1 MFVSCLSLLNSQ
13 KSGAMYSATILPS
26 YLVLLV
32 SITMAVKVAGGSL
45 TGLKAAVM
53 GGGSGNLEVE
63 AEQ

>member
-1 MFVSCLSLLNSQ
+1 
-13 KSGAMYSATILPS
+13 MYPATILPS

-45 TGLKAAVM
+45 TGLKAAVT
-53 GGGSGNLEVE
+53 GGGRGNLEVE